1 MGGSG
6 AGHSH
11 NPESKC
17 VLKFCV
23 LDIPLTSKE
32 PQLSSEGGHTKR
44 LKGRRS
50 RKEGAVK
57 LGWPLPWTS
66 LPQSSVEDSLSWH
79 RTYGMRPWVLG
90 TVPRRDSR
98 SCHPLRAADRWPCDS
113 AFPLRRSWNTGRTQG
128 SESTGSALLG
138 LVKHRVLT
146 IISLAAIPAA
156 TLQYAS

>member
-32 PQLSSEGGHTKR
+32 PQLSSEGGHTER

-50 RKEGAVK
+50 RKEGAVNLDGPY
-57 LGWPLPWTS
+57 LGPVSHSPVW
-66 LPQSSVEDSLSWH
+66 
-79 RTYGMRPWVLG
+79 RTVCPG
-90 TVPRRDSR
+90 TG
-98 SCHPLRAADRWPCDS
+98 L
-113 AFPLRRSWNTGRTQG
+113 TG
-128 SESTGSALLG
+128 
-138 LVKHRVLT
+138 
-146 IISLAAIPAA
+146 
-156 TLQYAS
+156 